1 MAIVK
6 SQTEAPRGRI
16 TRDPDRHY
24 IKVERDDPHF
34 AYDSP
39 LHEFLDM
46 SSIENPDEPMYR
58 IDSESAR
65 DTGSSQMILMSCS
78 KADNKLF
85 IENLDRIARRNEG
98 AVVTDSDDKSEGY
111 EEITRKRSAIS
122 S

>member
-16 TRDPDRHY
+16 ARDPDRHY
-24 IKVERDDPHF
+24 IKIQKDAPLMG
-34 AYDSP
+34 YDTP
-39 LHEFLDM
+39 IHDYLDI

-65 DTGSSQMILMSCS
+65 DTGSSQMILLSCS
-78 KADNKLF
+78 KTDHKLAIKQLAD
-85 IENLDRIARRNEG
+85 IAKRNEG
-98 AVVTDSDDKSEGY
+98 AVNTDSDEKSEGY